1 VLITKKSPGG
11 IAGVKKMNLSHL
23 LEAGML
29 VCFGFSWPL
38 NVVKAYKAR
47 TTKGTS
53 LAFIVL
59 IISGYI
65 AGISAKIINNQFN
78 YVLGVYFLN
87 LAIVS
92 ANIFVYARNKSLDRK
107 AAEKKELKIR
117 KLDLDK
123 VEKAEE
129 ENMLNYTNSLDE
141 IIYRKNTSVEKKNA
155 VILLGGAMD
164 KEIPVASLAK
174 EFNFNFDIY
183 NKSADD
189 LSVENSREYFENN
202 IAQMIP
208 EGIML
213 HLGQNDV
220 ALFQKDSAAFD
231 NYYLSLI
238 DQIKAVNKNCR
249 IALISVNNPEASKT
263 INLMNAHISA
273 IAQTEK
279 AAYINLENARLWNP
293 QATKAAS
300 DFAYTMGLK
309 IRKPLRDV
317 VEILYSYAYHNLAET
332 SKESLVG

>member
-1 VLITKKSPGG
+1 
-11 IAGVKKMNLSHL
+11 MNLAHL

-47 TTKGTS
+47 TAKGTS

-59 IISGYI
+59 IITGYI

-92 ANIFVYARNKSLDRK
+92 ANIFVYIRNKTLDRK

-117 KLDLDK
+117 KIDLND
-123 VEKAEE
+123 VEKAKE

-141 IIYRKNTSVEKKNA
+141 LINRKYTSVEKKNS
-155 VILLGGAMD
+155 VILLGGTMD
-164 KEIPVASLAK
+164 KEIPVSKLAK
-174 EFNFNFDIY
+174 DFNFNFDLY
-183 NKSADD
+183 NKSNEN
-189 LSVENSREYFENN
+189 LSVANSVEYFKENV
-202 IAQMIP
+202 ARLIP
-208 EGIML
+208 EGILL
-213 HLGQNDV
+213 HLGENDIS
-220 ALFQKDSAAFD
+220 LFQTDSAAFD
-231 NYYLSLI
+231 NYYLTLI
-238 DQIKAVNKNCR
+238 DEIKSVNKNCR
-249 IALISVNNPEASKT
+249 IAMLSVNNPNGNKVIA
-263 INLMNAHISA
+263 LMNAHINA

-279 AAYINLENARLWNP
+279 AAFINLENAKLWNP
-293 QATKAAS
+293 EATKAAS

-317 VEILYSYAYHNLAET
+317 AEILYSYAYHNLTNE